1 MKTIK
6 TMKEFLNESKIGNE
20 ITNKRIRLIHM
31 EDEYTNLTEGDEGT
45 ITGVDGIGQIMVKW
59 DNGSTLSIIPGID
72 KYEIID

>member
-6 TMKEFLNESKIGNE
+6 TMREFLNESKRDE
-20 ITNKRIRLIHM
+20 ITNKRIKLIHI
-31 EDEYTNLTEGDEGT
+31 EDKYTNLKEGDEGT

-59 DNGSTLSIIPGID
+59 DNGSTLSIIPEID

>member
-6 TMKEFLNESKIGNE
+6 TMKEFLNESKRDE
-20 ITNKRIRLIHM
+20 ITNKRIKLIHI
-31 EDEYTNLTEGDEGT
+31 EDKYTNLKKGDEGT

-59 DNGSTLSIIPGID
+59 DNGSTLSIIPEVD